1 MSTVREPFASLTGRG
16 ESYPRKTTALA
27 MYCDIV
33 PTLIDF
39 AGGKDPRLDGKSLMG
54 LWMNEDVKNHRK
66 EILISNVH
74 PFWQKAIVTETYKL
88 IWTGHPEREHIW
100 GNFHSKGK
108 FFAKPWAEWMEKAKT
123 NKTAARKVERVLRP
137 KSIELYDIVSDP
149 YETNDLSSKPRHEQ
163 RIEAMHEK
171 LKMLMSACGEST
183 PRLGQATPSKGKKG
197 TK

>member
-1 MSTVREPFASLTGRG
+1 
-16 ESYPRKTTALA
+16 
-27 MYCDIV
+27 
-33 PTLIDF
+33 
-39 AGGKDPRLDGKSLMG
+39 
-54 LWMNEDVKNHRK
+54 
-66 EILISNVH
+66 
-74 PFWQKAIVTETYKL
+74 
-88 IWTGHPEREHIW
+88 
-100 GNFHSKGK
+100 
-108 FFAKPWAEWMEKAKT
+108 MEKAKT

-183 PRLGQATPSKGKKG
+183 SPPRAGDPIKRKKG